1 MHNYHYCPLKIKQAV
16 VRIYPD
22 YAAYTDYS
30 GEQIVSQ
37 LLIPLKILA
46 LNLYL
51 GTICSNSLTTVLR
64 YSRLESPLFISI
76 VRRQGILPF
85 WRL

>member
-37 LLIPLKILA
+37 LLIPLKIPLRCCV
-46 LNLYL
+46 N
-51 GTICSNSLTTVLR
+51 GFTKHPRSL
-64 YSRLESPLFISI
+64 
-76 VRRQGILPF
+76 
-85 WRL
+85 